1 MNARIWMLPQGVL
14 ALVFLLYAIATLSGS
29 SYDWDIDH
37 MMYFGGRLL
46 QGELVWTREFDDK
59 LPLVQ
64 MLFALPAAAGSVKAW
79 QALSIASVLVAALAL
94 GLALRRT
101 LASDWD
107 LAPDA
112 ARPLAWSAS
121 LLFLFLAAALPG
133 SLSHINPV
141 AASLLTLATL
151 LLLARKPGRRMAFMA
166 VPGTMLAPAVL
177 ASIAISLRPY
187 LLAPALLAGLWSAMR
202 TGTPLAGRRFVVLLD
217 SATWAIT
224 LGATGLALNA
234 APYIISGE
242 MTAFLDGLSLL
253 GQQLNPQSLLA
264 NASVQARAL
273 YFGGDLVVFVVLA
286 WVVFAAWVLSG
297 VRRNHALLR
306 HGTVRVDV
314 LFAVVL
320 SPLALELMILT
331 KHFWP
336 HYQQLFIPYAAVS
349 MAFMLA
355 LLVRSPASGMATGVA
370 GLLLVGAF
378 LVLVRLDLSR
388 SALGALRSHAVAH
401 EREAERHAVERYLAQ
416 RGVRHAGFL
425 NPGHMYLHWRMG
437 EPRHGFPHAA
447 HTLHIARDWWTK
459 VRKPA
464 SLDLPVT
471 RQEYCERLERQG
483 PRFVVDRTDY
493 WVLACFTMNP
503 ASRYRQAALLET
515 GSGVRLAI
523 FERLR

>member
-14 ALVFLLYAIATLSGS
+14 ALVFLLHAVATLGGSG
-29 SYDWDIDH
+29 YDWDIDH

-64 MLFALPAAAGSVKAW
+64 ILFAAPAAAGSVKAW
-79 QALSIASVLVAALAL
+79 QTLSIATVLVAAFAL
-94 GLALRRT
+94 GLALRRA
-101 LASDWD
+101 LASDWG
-107 LAPDA
+107 LVPGA
-112 ARPLAWSAS
+112 ARALAWSAS

-133 SLSHINPV
+133 SLSHINPM

-151 LLLARKPGRRMAFMA
+151 LLLAQKPGRRMMFTA
-166 VPGTMLAPAVL
+166 VPGTLLAPAVL

-202 TGTPLAGRRFVVLLD
+202 TEAAQAGRRRRALLD
-217 SATWAIT
+217 SAAWVIT

-234 APYIISGE
+234 APYIISGR
-242 MTAFLDGLSLL
+242 TAAFLDGLSLL
-253 GQQLNPQSLLA
+253 GQRLNPQSLSA

-273 YFGGDLVVFVVLA
+273 YFGGDLAVFVALA
-286 WVVFAAWVLSG
+286 WMVLAAWVLSG
-297 VRRNHALLR
+297 VWRDHALLR
-306 HGTVRVDV
+306 QRTVRMDV

-320 SPLALELMILT
+320 SPLALELMILS

-349 MAFMLA
+349 SAFMLA
-355 LLVRSPASGMATGVA
+355 LVIRSQAARALTGVA

-378 LVLVRLDLSR
+378 LVVVRLDVSR
-388 SALGALRSHAVAH
+388 SALAAVRSHTAAH
-401 EREAERHAVERYLAQ
+401 EWEAERGAVERYLAQ
-416 RGVRHAGFL
+416 RGGAHAGFL
-425 NPGHMYLHWRMG
+425 NPSHMYLHWKMG

-447 HTLHIARDWWTK
+447 NTLHISQDWWAK

-464 SLDLPVT
+464 RLDLPVT
-471 RQEYCERLERQG
+471 RQEYCERLERHG
-483 PRFVVDRTDY
+483 PRFILDRPDY
-493 WVLACFTMNP
+493 WVMACLTGNP
-503 ASRYRQAALLET
+503 ASRYRQAALLDIQP
-515 GSGVRLAI
+515 GRRLAI
-523 FERLR
+523 FERVP